1 MKKALLLC
9 ATLCMSAIGFAQQP
23 FATLTHNDSVRVFYG
38 RYALQQAH
46 AAAAHGDVINLSSG
60 SFEAVNL
67 TKAVTIRGA
76 GMFNDPAT
84 GRINTV
90 IRNSFNI
97 EITDTAHRLT
107 LMGLYFISGADMTLY
122 RAWHPQFV
130 KCRFQTVQPY
140 YHSEASRANDR
151 TTSAQFIN
159 CIVGRWYN
167 YPWNNFQNW
176 QATGTGFY
184 NSVILE
190 MHDYAPRSPDM
201 LVNCIAK
208 QDNST
213 DNLNAKTILNSILYC
228 VNSSSPSTN
237 GYTSF
242 YTIGINHWRY
252 APNYNYDARYFDLT
266 NMGPHNLH
274 NYPSSSTSTNP
285 FSLVFQTFRGTYSDG
300 MSMALNDNIATTIL
314 GDDSTQ
320 VGIYGGQFPWDPSVS
335 NPLIGH
341 CSAARRTDAQGML
354 QVDIEILNPDTTTND
369 DTSDDGDMSDF
380 D

>member
-1 MKKALLLC
+1 MA
-9 ATLCMSAIGFAQQP
+9 AIGFAQQP
-23 FATLTHNDSVRVFYG
+23 FATLTHNDTIRVFHG

-60 SFEAVNL
+60 AFEAVNI

-76 GMFNDPAT
+76 GMFTNNAT
-84 GRINTV
+84 GRVSTV
-90 IRNSFNI
+90 IRNAFTV

-107 LMGLYFISGADMTLY
+107 LIGLYFISGADMTLY

-130 KCRFQTVQPY
+130 KCRFQRVSAG
-140 YHSEASRANDR
+140 YHNDASRAYDR

-159 CIVGRWYN
+159 CIVGYWSN
-167 YPWNNFQNW
+167 NSWNSYQNW

-184 NSVILE
+184 NSVILDQYN
-190 MHDYAPRSPDM
+190 HRSPDI
-201 LVNCIAK
+201 LVNCIAL
-208 QDNST
+208 QSLHT
-213 DNLNAKTILNSILYC
+213 DDINAKTILNSILYHNTW
-228 VNSSSPSTN
+228 NSGSTN

-242 YTIGINHWRY
+242 HTIGINITG
-252 APNYNYDARYFDLT
+252 NTYFDMT
-266 NMGPHNLH
+266 NMSTHNLH
-274 NYPSSSTSTNP
+274 NYTGYAQ
-285 FSLVFQTFRGTYSDG
+285 VFQTFRGTYSDG

-354 QVDIEILNPDTTTND
+354 QVDIEILNPDTTNND

>member
-1 MKKALLLC
+1 MA
-9 ATLCMSAIGFAQQP
+9 AIGFAQQP

-107 LMGLYFISGADMTLY
+107 LMGLYIMPGYTMTLY

-130 KCRFQTVQPY
+130 KCRFQEVSAY
-140 YHSEASRANDR
+140 YHSDASRDSDR
-151 TTSAQFIN
+151 TTSAHFIN
-159 CIVGRWYN
+159 CIVGRWSN
-167 YPWNNFQNW
+167 ATWSNFQNW
-176 QATGTGFY
+176 QATRTGFY
-184 NSVILE
+184 NSVILD
-190 MHDYAPRSPDM
+190 MGGDARRSPDIM
-201 LVNCIAK
+201 VNCIAY

-213 DNLNAKTILNSILYC
+213 DYLNSKTILNSILYYRAY
-228 VNSSSPSTN
+228 NNGSTN

-242 YTIGINHWRY
+242 HTIGINTVIFNGTY
-252 APNYNYDARYFDLT
+252 TYFDMT
-266 NMGPHNLH
+266 NMGTHNLH
-274 NYPSSSTSTNP
+274 NYTSYAQ
-285 FSLVFQTFRGTYSDG
+285 VFQTFRGTYSDG
-300 MSMALNDNIATTIL
+300 MSMALNDSIATTIL

-320 VGIYGGQFPWDPSVS
+320 VGIYGGVYPWDPSVS

-341 CSAARRTDAQGML
+341 CTAARRTDAQGML
-354 QVDIEILNPDTTTND
+354 QVDIEILNPDD
-369 DTSDDGDMSDF
+369 DDE
-380 D
+380 

>member
-107 LMGLYFISGADMTLY
+107 LMGLYIMPGYTMTLY

-130 KCRFQTVQPY
+130 KCRFQEVSAY
-140 YHSEASRANDR
+140 YHSDASRDSDR
-151 TTSAQFIN
+151 TTSAHFIN
-159 CIVGRWYN
+159 CIVGRWSN
-167 YPWNNFQNW
+167 ATWSNFQNW
-176 QATGTGFY
+176 QATRTGFY
-184 NSVILE
+184 NSVILD
-190 MHDYAPRSPDM
+190 MGGDARRSPDI
-201 LVNCIAK
+201 LVNCIAY

-213 DNLNAKTILNSILYC
+213 DYLNSKTILNSILYC
-228 VNSSSPSTN
+228 SGGNGSTN

-242 YTIGINHWRY
+242 YTIGINHYRFMSGY
-252 APNYNYDARYFDLT
+252 EYNRSYFDLT
-266 NMGPHNLH
+266 NMGPHILH
-274 NYPSSSTSTNP
+274 NYPSSPTYTNP
-285 FSLVFQTFRGTYSDG
+285 FSLVFQTFRGTYQDG
-300 MSMALNDNIATTIL
+300 MSMALNDSIASTIL

-320 VGIYGGQFPWDPSVS
+320 VGIYGGVYPWDPSVS

-341 CSAARRTDAQGML
+341 CTAARRTDAQGML
-354 QVDIEILNPDTTTND
+354 QVDIEILNPDD
-369 DTSDDGDMSDF
+369 DDE
-380 D
+380 